1 MDFSATTRT
10 FGMKIFLGVVDPD
23 ENLNVAFNF
32 GRNLAEEITFDTP
45 IVAVTD
51 LSNLLIEK
59 LADKFADELLTDDG
73 ALKYPPEEFLQH
85 VPQSYRCMTSA
96 IIGALVAAA
105 HNSTLIVVDT
115 GAIDIITRYLE
126 EICPEI
132 RPFIL
137 RSAQLIEYK
146 NEDGNPNGFDGEAAC
161 IGVEIV
167 EAALTAL
174 NEMKTFD
181 ETGVAKAIRS

>member
-1 MDFSATTRT
+1 
-10 FGMKIFLGVVDPD
+10 
-23 ENLNVAFNF
+23 
-32 GRNLAEEITFDTP
+32 
-45 IVAVTD
+45 
-51 LSNLLIEK
+51 
-59 LADKFADELLTDDG
+59 
-73 ALKYPPEEFLQH
+73 
-85 VPQSYRCMTSA
+85 MTST

-105 HNSTLIVVDT
+105 HNSTLVVVDT

-137 RSAQLIEYK
+137 RSEQLIAFK
-146 NEDGNPNGFDGEAAC
+146 NEEGNPNGFDVEAAC
-161 IGVEIV
+161 MGVEIV